1 MQIAEQ
7 FRALGSRIGVR
18 DCLVIGGVGASAQR
32 SEASVHHTLG
42 PRVRAGTHECTPC
55 GPVALWL
62 ADMFKQ
68 AQALDQLPHVV
79 VATPGRLLDHL
90 SKQTNTLSFRKL
102 KFLVRNVVCCVC
114 QGARCMSRAAR
125 LHERW
130 LLHAAYLSLNVA
142 CCTYAKCR
150 LPVPPHG

>member
-1 MQIAEQ
+1 M
-7 FRALGSRIGVR
+7 
-18 DCLVIGGVGASAQR
+18 
-32 SEASVHHTLG
+32 HHTLC
-42 PRVRAGTHECTPC
+42 PRVRTGTHECTPS
-55 GPVALWL
+55 PVALWL